1 MKSARADD
9 GASGPAWKRGN
20 AADDLL
26 GRMTVGVLLRIS
38 AMLEGTVALVFL
50 FDPSLPVWALFGQ
63 PLDAAPTQ
71 LAARIAGAALLSLA
85 MACWWAGADSASR
98 AASSLVAALL
108 VYDLLAIFLLLHAR
122 MVLTLSG
129 IGLWPAVVLHAAL
142 ALWCMAALRQRYRRV
157 TNGKPS
163 HVTMGKN

>member
-1 MKSARADD
+1 MKSARTDD
-9 GASGPAWKRGN
+9 GASGPAWKSGD
-20 AADDLL
+20 AADDRL
-26 GRMTVGVLLRIS
+26 GRMTVRVLLRIS
-38 AMLEGTVALVFL
+38 ATLEGAMALVFF

-63 PLDAAPTQ
+63 PLDGALAQ

-98 AASSLVAALL
+98 AASGLVAALL
-108 VYDLLAIFLLLHAR
+108 VYGLLAIFLLLYAR

-129 IGLWPAVVLHAAL
+129 VGLWPPVILLAVL

-157 TNGKPS
+157 TNGKA
-163 HVTMGKN
+163 